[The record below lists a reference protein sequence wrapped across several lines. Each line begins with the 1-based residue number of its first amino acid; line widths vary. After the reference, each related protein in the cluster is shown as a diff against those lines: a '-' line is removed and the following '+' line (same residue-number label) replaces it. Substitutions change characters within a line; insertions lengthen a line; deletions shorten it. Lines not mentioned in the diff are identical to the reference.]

1 MMVGLFALMIAVWA
15 PASAVPPGDVPV
27 VVVPHVPLPPVPPRS
42 VSPPPQSPVWK
53 PGDGPRSPIPVGN
66 PRGWVTPSDYPSE
79 ASRISVGGQSDFI
92 VDVGP
97 DGRATGCT
105 TRSSSR
111 SRLLDNRACKL
122 MMQRARFFPA
132 LDADGQP
139 TVGSYTNRVRWQP
152 PKPRANRFVDETVIV
167 EFTLGVDGVPYD
179 CRDEVTGNRAGLTVS
194 EKRSPC
200 ATIPRFEPFL
210 DAQGH
215 PVERRVRTQT
225 TTTVE

>member
-1 MMVGLFALMIAVWA
+1 MMVGLFAVMMAALAQA
-15 PASAVPPGDVPV
+15 PAAPPGDGPDVT
-27 VVVPHVPLPPVPPRS
+27 VPHVPLPPVPPRT
-42 VSPPPQSPVWK
+42 VSPLPQASVWK
-53 PGDGPRSPIPVGN
+53 PGDGPRSPRPAGR
-66 PRGWVTPSDYPSE
+66 PGAWVTSSDYPSE
-79 ASRISVGGQSDFI
+79 ALRLSIGGRSDFL

-105 TRSSSR
+105 TLSSSGSR
-111 SRLLDNRACKL
+111 SLDERACQL

-139 TVGSYTNRVRWQP
+139 TVGTYVNRVRWQP

-167 EFTLGVDGVPYD
+167 EFTLGVDGVPYG
-179 CRDEVTGNRAGLTVS
+179 CRDEVTGNRAGSTAS

-200 ATIPRFEPFL
+200 ATIPRFEPFR
-210 DAQGH
+210 DAQGR

-225 TTTVE
+225 ITTVE